1 MRIATIV
8 GTRPQL
14 IKAAALQPALR
25 ARHDET
31 FIDTGQHWDDALA
44 GVFFRDLGLVRPDL
58 TLDGGGGTAA
68 EQTGRIMVGLEAAL
82 RDLAPDVVLVFG
94 DTNSTLAASLVA
106 ARLGAPI
113 AHVEAGLRSFDRRMP
128 EEVNRIVTDHLA
140 RWTFAPTPAAV
151 ANLAAEGLTD
161 GVHLVGD
168 VMRDLAARTLE
179 TIRAEAV
186 LADLP
191 GGTTAGGTTAG
202 GPWRTGR
209 YLFAT
214 IHRAENRSAAA
225 IEAWVALL
233 DAVARPDRPV
243 LLALHPGTR
252 AALDATGRSLGPNVV
267 VVEPLGYRASLAAQ
281 LHASAVLTD
290 SGGVQRE
297 AAWLRTPCLVMRSST
312 EWLETLAGDAATS
325 VLVGL
330 DANAA
335 AAALDRLAPAARS
348 IDDARARAATRTIET
363 DGATDTI
370 ARLLA

>member
-14 IKAAALQPALR
+14 IKAAALQPELR
-25 ARHDET
+25 TRHDET
-31 FIDTGQHWDDALA
+31 FIDTGQHWDDAMA
-44 GVFFRDLGLVRPDL
+44 GVFFRDLGLMRPDL

-68 EQTGRIMVGLEAAL
+68 EQTGRIMVGLERAL
-82 RDLAPDVVLVFG
+82 AEIRPDAVLVFG

-140 RWTFAPTPAAV
+140 RWAFVPTEAAV
-151 ANLAAEGLTD
+151 GNLAAEGLTD

-168 VMRDLAARTLE
+168 VMRDLAARTVE
-179 TIRAEAV
+179 TVRDEAALV
-186 LADLP
+186 EALRDVP
-191 GGTTAGGTTAG
+191 G
-202 GPWRTGR
+202 GPWRTGSF
-209 YLFAT
+209 LFAT
-214 IHRAENRSAAA
+214 IHRAENRSIAA
-225 IEAWVALL
+225 IEAWTALL
-233 DAVARPDRPV
+233 DEVARLDRPV

-252 AALDATGRSLGPNVV
+252 AELGATGRRLGPNVV
-267 VVEPLGYRASLAAQ
+267 VTEPLGYRASLAAQ
-281 LHASAVLTD
+281 LHAAAVLTD

-297 AAWLRTPCLVMRSST
+297 AAWLGTPCLVLRSST
-312 EWLETLAGDAATS
+312 EWLETLTGDGATS

-330 DANAA
+330 DTSMAI
-335 AAALDRLAPAARS
+335 AALDRLAPVTLSRE
-348 IDDARARAATRTIET
+348 DALARAASRTIET
-363 DGATDTI
+363 DGATAAI

>member
-14 IKAAALQPALR
+14 IKAAALQPDLR

-31 FIDTGQHWDDALA
+31 FIDTGQHWDDAMA
-44 GVFFRDLGLVRPDL
+44 GVFVRDLGLVRPDV

-68 EQTGRIMVGLEAAL
+68 EQTGRIMLGLERAL
-82 RDLAPDVVLVFG
+82 AEARPDAVLVFG

-140 RWTFAPTPAAV
+140 RWAFAPTEAAV
-151 ANLAAEGLTD
+151 GNLAAEGLTD

-168 VMRDLAARTLE
+168 VMRDLAARTVE
-179 TIRAEAV
+179 TVRDEAALV
-186 LADLP
+186 EALA
-191 GGTTAGGTTAG
+191 GIVGASR
-202 GPWRTGR
+202 GPWRTGSF
-209 YLFAT
+209 LFAT
-214 IHRAENRSAAA
+214 IHRAENRSPAT
-225 IEAWVALL
+225 IKAWIALL

-252 AALDATGRSLGPNVV
+252 AVVDATGRSLGPNVV
-267 VVEPLGYRASLAAQ
+267 ATEPLGYRASLAAQ
-281 LHASAVLTD
+281 LHAAAVLTD
-290 SGGVQRE
+290 SGGIQRE
-297 AAWLRTPCLVMRSST
+297 AAWLGTPCLVLRSST
-312 EWLETLAGDAATS
+312 EWQETLTGDAATS

-330 DANAA
+330 DTSRAI
-335 AAALDRLAPAARS
+335 AALERLAPVGS
-348 IDDARARAATRTIET
+348 SVEDARARAASRTIET
-363 DGATDTI
+363 DGATAAI

>member
-14 IKAAALQPALR
+14 IKAAALQPDLR
-25 ARHDET
+25 AQHDET
-31 FIDTGQHWDDALA
+31 FIDTGQHWDDAMA

-82 RDLAPDVVLVFG
+82 RDVAPDVVLVFG
-94 DTNSTLAASLVA
+94 DTNSTLAASLAA

-140 RWTFAPTPAAV
+140 RWTFAPTEAAV
-151 ANLAAEGLTD
+151 ANLAAEGIRA

-168 VMRDLAARTLE
+168 VMRDLAARTVE
-179 TIRAEAV
+179 SVRDEAS
-186 LADLP
+186 LADLGLP
-191 GGTTAGGTTAG
+191 GD
-202 GPWRTGR
+202 PWRTGAF
-209 YLFAT
+209 LFAT
-214 IHRAENRSAAA
+214 IHRAENRTPAA
-225 IEAWVALL
+225 IEAWIALL
-233 DAVARPDRPV
+233 DVVARPDRPV

-252 AALDATGRSLGPNVV
+252 AVVDATGRSLGRNVV
-267 VVEPLGYRASLAAQ
+267 VTEPLGYRASLAAQ
-281 LHASAVLTD
+281 LHAAAVLTD
-290 SGGVQRE
+290 SGGIQRE
-297 AAWLRTPCLVMRSST
+297 AAWLGTPCLVLRSST
-312 EWLETLAGDAATS
+312 EWVETTVGDDATS

-330 DANAA
+330 DAAA
-335 AAALDRLAPAARS
+335 AMAALDRLAPAERS
-348 IDDARARAATRTIET
+348 IEDARARAASRTIET
-363 DGATDTI
+363 DGATAAI

>member
-1 MRIATIV
+1 M
-8 GTRPQL
+8 
-14 IKAAALQPALR
+14 
-25 ARHDET
+25 
-31 FIDTGQHWDDALA
+31 
-44 GVFFRDLGLVRPDL
+44 
-58 TLDGGGGTAA
+58 
-68 EQTGRIMVGLEAAL
+68 
-82 RDLAPDVVLVFG
+82 
-94 DTNSTLAASLVA
+94 
-106 ARLGAPI
+106 
-113 AHVEAGLRSFDRRMP
+113 
-128 EEVNRIVTDHLA
+128 
-140 RWTFAPTPAAV
+140 
-151 ANLAAEGLTD
+151 
-161 GVHLVGD
+161 
-168 VMRDLAARTLE
+168 
-179 TIRAEAV
+179 
-186 LADLP
+186 
-191 GGTTAGGTTAG
+191 
-202 GPWRTGR
+202 
-209 YLFAT
+209 
-214 IHRAENRSAAA
+214 
-225 IEAWVALL
+225 L

-363 DGATDTI
+363 DGAPDAI

>member
-14 IKAAALQPALR
+14 IKAAALQPDLR

-31 FIDTGQHWDDALA
+31 FIDTGQHWDDAMA

-68 EQTGRIMVGLEAAL
+68 EQTGRIMVGLEGVL
-82 RDLAPDVVLVFG
+82 RDVAPDIVLVFG
-94 DTNSTLAASLVA
+94 DTNSTLAAALVA

-113 AHVEAGLRSFDRRMP
+113 AHVEAGLRSFDRAMP

-140 RWTFAPTPAAV
+140 RWAFAPTKAAV

-168 VMRDLAARTLE
+168 VMRDLAARTVELVRDE
-179 TIRAEAV
+179 GALDQALHDV
-186 LADLP
+186 
-191 GGTTAGGTTAG
+191 AG
-202 GPWRTGR
+202 GPWRTGGF
-209 YLFAT
+209 LFAT
-214 IHRAENRSAAA
+214 IHRAENRSPAA
-225 IEAWVALL
+225 IERWIALL

-243 LLALHPGTR
+243 LLALHPGTK
-252 AALDATGRSLGPNVV
+252 AVVDATGRSLGAHVV
-267 VVEPLGYRASLAAQ
+267 VTEPLGYKASLAAQ
-281 LHASAVLTD
+281 LHAAAVLTD

-297 AAWLRTPCLVMRSST
+297 AAWLGTPCLVLRSST
-312 EWLETLAGDAATS
+312 EWVETLAGEDATS

-330 DANAA
+330 DAVAA
-335 AAALDRLAPAARS
+335 TAALDRLAPAGHS
-348 IDDARARAATRTIET
+348 IEDARARAATRTITT
-363 DGATDTI
+363 DGATAAI

>member
-31 FIDTGQHWDDALA
+31 FIDTGQHWDDAMA
-44 GVFFRDLGLVRPDL
+44 GVFFRTLGLVRPDL

-68 EQTGRIMVGLEAAL
+68 EQTGRIMVGLEVAL
-82 RDLAPDVVLVFG
+82 RDVAPDVVLVFG

-140 RWTFAPTPAAV
+140 RWTFAPTEAAV

-168 VMRDLAARTLE
+168 VMRDLAARTVE
-179 TIRAEAV
+179 AVRAEAA
-186 LADLP
+186 LAEAGLP
-191 GGTTAGGTTAG
+191 G
-202 GPWRTGR
+202 GPWRTGGF
-209 YLFAT
+209 LFAT
-214 IHRAENRSAAA
+214 IHRAENRSPSAIAAW
-225 IEAWVALL
+225 IGLL

-243 LLALHPGTR
+243 LLALHPGTQ
-252 AALDATGRSLGPNVV
+252 AAVEATGRSLGPNVV
-267 VVEPLGYRASLAAQ
+267 VSEPLGYRASLAAQ
-281 LHASAVLTD
+281 LHAAAVLTD
-290 SGGVQRE
+290 SGGIQRE
-297 AAWLRTPCLVMRSST
+297 AAWLGTPCLVLRSST
-312 EWLETLAGDAATS
+312 EWVETMAGDDASS
-325 VLVGL
+325 VLIGL
-330 DANAA
+330 DAAA
-335 AAALDRLAPAARS
+335 ATAALDRLAPVSGAVKAARS
-348 IDDARARAATRTIET
+348 RAATRMIQT
-363 DGATDTI
+363 DGATESI